1 MEMRNGSYL
10 PASIKW
16 QNTSLSVSE
25 LAPLTR
31 PAPARQGPSLSLSS
45 LLCLTVHFSAR
56 IFDLERYESR
66 RSEERG
72 VALIHSTV
80 SASLLCPPYPGA
92 TSSGLLPPA
101 SPLLKEVCQNIPCF
115 FVSNISLVVSSSSRV
130 RRRLEAMLAIYSY
143 KTIWR
148 DQRAPFVLIPVA
160 E

>member
-1 MEMRNGSYL
+1 MRNGSYL

-25 LAPLTR
+25 LAPLMR
-31 PAPARQGPSLSLSS
+31 PATGTAGSISLSS

-66 RSEERG
+66 RSEGEKEGKER
-72 VALIHSTV
+72 
-80 SASLLCPPYPGA
+80 
-92 TSSGLLPPA
+92 SGINSFNGLGL
-101 SPLLKEVCQNIPCF
+101 SPLSALPRGDVLTAPSPLKEVCQNIPCF

-143 KTIWR
+143 KTVR
-148 DQRAPFVLIPVA
+148 RNQ
-160 E
+160 